1 MPPKTPETKLA
12 ELIKQLEDLVEG
24 KASLGIELGAVFG
37 KGESVEEALA
47 QSEAFSLAIKE
58 TNKQI
63 TKQSNKVQ
71 DLTKVLK
78 GDLGKRLGLTRKQFA
93 AVDKEIK
100 LVAADLEKTSK
111 AADMFGTGL
120 AKGIKGMLGMR
131 GASNS
136 LTGNISKLGQGFASS
151 GTTFKKEMKSFSSE
165 MGGLGGFVSDI
176 TTAMSHKAQ
185 ELLFVIGGLA
195 LQIDAMRASLNLATL
210 SAGKY
215 ADISESALKTN
226 MHLGATME
234 DAADVTVMLSRAV
247 HLAGEENQQYAKD
260 LVDISVKM
268 KVLGADTTSMNR
280 ILNFYQKGLGQ
291 SSQESKQF
299 LKEAFK
305 LGVGLQIGVG
315 DAVTLLGNSFDQLS
329 FRGKGWLNISKEIA
343 AMSRATGVEM
353 AQLMGVAGQFDT
365 FEGAA
370 NAAAKLNTAIG
381 IMGGT
386 KFLSGTRLHRMEEH
400 ERLKLLH
407 KTFNMQ
413 QKTFD
418 QLGPYQKRYVALALG
433 MRSAG
438 EAQEFLSSNFA
449 DYQTYMGDIEKA
461 TAAQEDFDKALKDGM
476 PAIAEL
482 KKALLEMAIKF
493 TPAILSLLKHVEETL
508 IPFLSGL
515 DFSTLVSTWTLAF
528 AGPGILAL
536 FGTIAGLMTAAG
548 AASGS
553 ILGVGAVLTALGLG
567 GSVAAGQYVKSTEAE
582 KEETTFHSGG
592 AVLRGGRATLRTGE
606 LVLNPQTSALVTAL
620 LASQGGG
627 NTGASQAPSAISLNG
642 ATLEVNITGAQKDKI
657 FAKVVN
663 GYFANV

>member
-1 MPPKTPETKLA
+1 M
-12 ELIKQLEDLVEG
+12 
-24 KASLGIELGAVFG
+24 GAVFG

-131 GASNS
+131 
-136 LTGNISKLGQGFASS
+136 
-151 GTTFKKEMKSFSSE
+151 
-165 MGGLGGFVSDI
+165 GLGGFVSDI

-413 QKTFD
+413 QRTFD
-418 QLGPYQKRYVALALG
+418 QLGPYQKRYVGIALG